1 MPRRIEITVPTGESE
16 RLVEQLRESPGIIG
30 IRVQKGI
37 ALDPEG
43 DVVTVD
49 VINRGLPDV
58 ALLLARAGVGSEPG
72 TSLTTSEPISV
83 VSSSRA
89 RQITGDSSEATWEE
103 MEVVIGKNS
112 NMTANALLVMAIS
125 GVLATI
131 GIATNALHLV
141 LGAML
146 IAPGF
151 QPVVRIALGLV
162 AEGRGWRSGISD
174 TLLGY
179 AAVAAGA
186 AAAALFLMA
195 IGNSPLG
202 GEASYLARGTL
213 LSYWTTIT
221 ASSVLVT
228 LVAGIAGAVLVASN
242 KAVLT
247 AGVMVALALVP
258 GAAIFGLALVA
269 GEPRI
274 AAAGALRWAMEAGIV
289 LGASGLVLGWKRRS
303 VHRRPSLF

>member
-1 MPRRIEITVPTGESE
+1 MPRRIEITVPAGESE
-16 RLVEQLRESPGIIG
+16 RLADQLRESPGIIG

-43 DVVTVD
+43 DVITLD
-49 VINRGLPDV
+49 VVNRSLSDV
-58 ALLLARAGVGSEPG
+58 ALLLARAGVGSEPA
-72 TSLTTSEPISV
+72 TSFTTSEPLSV
-83 VSSSRA
+83 VSSTRA
-89 RQITGDSSEATWEE
+89 RQIAGDSSEATWEE

-112 NMTANALLVMAIS
+112 NMTANAVLVMAIS
-125 GVLATI
+125 GVLATV
-131 GIATNALHLV
+131 GIATDALHLV

-151 QPVVRIALGLV
+151 QPIVRIALGLV
-162 AEGRGWRSGISD
+162 AEGRGWRLGIAH

-179 AAVAAGA
+179 GAVAAGA
-186 AAAALFLMA
+186 AATALFLIA
-195 IGNSPLG
+195 VGTSPLG
-202 GEASYLARGTL
+202 GEASYLAPGTL

-221 ASSVLVT
+221 PPAVLVT

-242 KAVLT
+242 RAVLT

-258 GAAIFGLALVA
+258 GAAILGLALVA

-274 AAAGALRWAMEAGIV
+274 AAAGALRWTMEVGLV
-289 LGASGLVLGWKRRS
+289 LGASGVVLAWKRRS
-303 VHRRPSLF
+303 VQRRPSLF